1 MNDTGMVVGAMRLRY
16 LIVLL
21 AIVTITIVALTVQ
34 KYYSTRRNIS
44 VAVIQEITEKAESR
58 IQAFFSPIAS
68 HVSIIKDWIRS
79 GDLKTSQPANLS
91 ARFIPI
97 LEQLPQ
103 IYSIKIASDDTL
115 AYVIVRD
122 GDTYRSRNTTP
133 TVGASR
139 KGLWQRL
146 NAAGKI
152 LEKSVDSQK
161 ISPRE
166 KNWFQGAIADQDD
179 EIFWTDPYELYP
191 AFLPGVTAAAAW
203 KQAGQNRVAALS
215 VRMQDIRQLIN
226 SVRIGDRFR
235 IFLYS
240 DKDVVIDFQRI
251 DRRYLTATTG
261 AKPDSH
267 AKTDM
272 NSPVLIALQNWKKSA
287 NPQAPF
293 SFQHDHSRWWG
304 LMQGLE
310 EGAKGDGIGILV
322 AEDDLISRQKSER
335 YLYIPVALAV
345 FWVAFLFF
353 VRNYYRKSKELA
365 KQGDILRIPEEDLSR
380 LIEEGES
387 DRLEFKSTLRWN
399 IKTDKAGKEIEL
411 AALKTIAAFMNS
423 DGGALMVGV
432 ADNGK
437 ILGIDAD
444 RLENDDKFLRH
455 FSGLFNQHIGLEFID
470 YIDFAIKSLKD
481 KQIFVVTCRK
491 SPQPVFLRHKKDE
504 NFYVRSGP
512 SSRQLTTSQV
522 IEYLKDR

>member
-1 MNDTGMVVGAMRLRY
+1 MNNTGMTVGAMRLRY

-21 AIVTITIVALTVQ
+21 AVVTITIVALTVQ

-58 IQAFFSPIAS
+58 LQAFFNPI
-68 HVSIIKDWIRS
+68 VSQVTIIKDWIRS

-103 IYSIKIASDDTL
+103 IYSIMIASDDTL
-115 AYVIVRD
+115 AYVIARD
-122 GDTYRSRNTTP
+122 GDTYRSRSTTP
-133 TVGASR
+133 TAGASR
-139 KGLWQRL
+139 KGVWQRL
-146 NAAGKI
+146 SAAGKI
-152 LEKSVDSQK
+152 LEKSVDSYK

-191 AFLPGVTAAAAW
+191 ASLPGVTAAAAW
-203 KQAGQNRVAALS
+203 KQAGHNRVAALS
-215 VRMQDIRQLIN
+215 VRMHDIRQLID

-240 DKDVVIDFQRI
+240 DKDIVIDFQRL
-251 DRRYLTATTG
+251 DRRYLAAAAG
-261 AKPDSH
+261 AKPDSR
-267 AKTDM
+267 AETDL

-293 SFQHDHSRWWG
+293 SFQHDQSRWWG

-310 EGAKGDGIGILV
+310 EGAKGDSIGIV
-322 AEDDLISRQKSER
+322 VPENDLISRQKNER
-335 YLYIPVALAV
+335 FLYIPVALAV
-345 FWVAFLFF
+345 FWAVFLFF
-353 VRNYYRKSKELA
+353 VRNFYRKSKELA

-380 LIEEGES
+380 LIAQGES
-387 DRLEFKSTLRWN
+387 DRLEFKSNLRWN
-399 IKTDKAGKEIEL
+399 LKKDKAGKEIEL
-411 AALKTIAAFMNS
+411 AALKTVAAFMNS

-432 ADNGK
+432 ADDGK

-455 FSGLFNQHIGLEFID
+455 FSSLFNQHIGMEFID
-470 YIDFAIKSLKD
+470 YIDFALKSIKG

-504 NFYVRSGP
+504 NFFVRSGP

>member
-1 MNDTGMVVGAMRLRY
+1 MNDTGMATGAIRLLY

-44 VAVIQEITEKAESR
+44 VAVIQEITEKTESR
-58 IQAFFSPIAS
+58 IQAFFRPIVS
-68 HVSIIKDWIRS
+68 QVSIIKDWIRS
-79 GDLKTSQPANLS
+79 GDLKTSNPADLN

-103 IYSIKIASDDTL
+103 IYSIKIASEDTL

-122 GDTYRSRNTTP
+122 GDTYRSRSTAP
-133 TVGASR
+133 TVGVAR
-139 KGLWQRL
+139 KGEWQRL
-146 NAAGKI
+146 SVEGKI
-152 LEKSVDSQK
+152 LEKSADSRNF
-161 ISPRE
+161 SPRE

-191 AFLPGVTAAAAW
+191 ASLPGVTAAAAW
-203 KQAGQNRVAALS
+203 KQADHNRVAALS
-215 VRMQDIRQLIN
+215 IRIQDIRQLIN
-226 SVRIGDRFR
+226 SVRIGDRFQV
-235 IFLYS
+235 FLYS
-240 DKDVVIDFQRI
+240 DKAVVIDFQRI
-251 DRRYLTATTG
+251 DRRYLAAAAG
-261 AKPDSH
+261 EKPDIR
-267 AKTDM
+267 AETDM
-272 NSPVLIALQNWKKSA
+272 NSPVLIALQTWKKSA
-287 NPQAPF
+287 NPQEPF
-293 SFQHDHSRWWG
+293 SFQYDQSRWWG

-322 AEDDLISRQKSER
+322 PEDDLISRQKNER
-335 YLYIPVALAV
+335 YLYIPTALVV

-353 VRNYYRKSKELA
+353 LRSYYRKSKELTR
-365 KQGDILRIPEEDLSR
+365 QGDLLQIPEEDLSR
-380 LIEEGES
+380 LIAEGES

-399 IKTDKAGKEIEL
+399 LKTDRAGKEIEL

-432 ADNGK
+432 ADDGK
-437 ILGIDAD
+437 ILGIDTD

-470 YIDFAIKSLKD
+470 YIDFAIKSIKD

-504 NFYVRSGP
+504 NFFVRSGP